1 MNLELEYLISN
12 IWTAPKPRLY
22 TITWVQ
28 NCQEFKKEHCSDK
41 EVKDFITG
49 CSLDNAYLGDGGKV
63 TGITITSEDWEAI

>member
-1 MNLELEYLISN
+1 MNLELEYTVSH

-28 NCQEFKKEHCSDK
+28 NCQEFKKEHCSDD
-41 EVKDFITG
+41 EVKDFITS

-63 TGITITSEDWEAI
+63 TGVTITSEDWEEL